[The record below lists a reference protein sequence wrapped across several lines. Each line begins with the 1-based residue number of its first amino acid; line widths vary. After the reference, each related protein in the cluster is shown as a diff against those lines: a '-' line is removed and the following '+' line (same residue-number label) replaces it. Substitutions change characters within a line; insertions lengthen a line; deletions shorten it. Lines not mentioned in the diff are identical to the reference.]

1 MTATTDRRPQQPF
14 SLPNPNDLLK
24 LAYQTFQQGKGAFS
38 LAHKQM
44 NTRVLNA
51 IKPLPQRNQSLPP
64 EVFQLLQRR
73 MQTLLETD
81 WQDVERGVYG
91 PELVFENAWDEFLK
105 FYPLVIWDG
114 FQTWMRLSEKRFQEF
129 SPSIDTNGYPKYY
142 LQNFHY
148 QTDGYLSDWSANLY
162 DLQVELLF
170 NGTAD
175 AMRRRVLAPIA
186 QGARAFPEVTG
197 RDLRVLD
204 VACGT
209 GRTLRFIRSILPKA
223 ALFGLD
229 LSPAY
234 LRKANQMLSQQPGE
248 LPQLAQGQGEALPYV
263 DDYFHVTTSTFLFH
277 ELPGPVRS
285 QVIQEL
291 FRVTKPGGTVVL
303 CDSIQAA
310 DAPELEPVLAGFP
323 AAFHEPF
330 YRHYI
335 TDDLV
340 AYLDKAGFEQ
350 VETSTHFLSKYW
362 VARKPSDRPEN
373 PEN

>member
-1 MTATTDRRPQQPF
+1 
-14 SLPNPNDLLK
+14 
-24 LAYQTFQQGKGAFS
+24 
-38 LAHKQM
+38 
-44 NTRVLNA
+44 
-51 IKPLPQRNQSLPP
+51 
-64 EVFQLLQRR
+64 

-81 WQDVERGVYG
+81 WQDVEQGVYG

-105 FYPLVIWDG
+105 CYPLVIWDG
-114 FQTWMRLSEKRFQEF
+114 FQTWMRLSEQRFQEF

-209 GRTLRFIRSILPKA
+209 GRTLRFIRSVLPKA

-234 LRKANQMLSQQPGE
+234 LRKANQVLSQQPGE

-263 DDYFHVTTSTFLFH
+263 DNYFHITTSTFLFH

-303 CDSIQAA
+303 CDSIQSA
-310 DAPELEPVLAGFP
+310 DVPELEPVLAGFP

-340 AYLDKAGFEQ
+340 AYLEKAGFER
-350 VETSTHFLSKYW
+350 VETAAHFLSKYW
-362 VARKPSDRPEN
+362 VARKPSDRPER
-373 PEN
+373 